1 MTTFGTVKINE
12 CFNTPFTSA
21 QGFTPYLKCSNTE
34 AINLMNYQV
43 ETFDTNTEVELY
55 QLKDFSQEDIEDAYK
70 KAGKSFISEKNVL
83 QVHVITKTSLDD
95 VKAELN
101 TWLESNYDKE
111 IKTIEFEKVDSEFI
125 FIIYH
130 YIKKEK

>member
-12 CFNTPFTSA
+12 SFNTPFTSA
-21 QGFTPYLKCSNTE
+21 QGFTPYLKYSNTE

-43 ETFDTNTEVELY
+43 ETFDTNTEVEPY

-70 KAGKSFISEKNVL
+70 KAGKSFTSEKKIL

-111 IKTIEFEKVDSEFI
+111 IKTIEFEKVGSEFI

>member
-12 CFNTPFTSA
+12 SFNTPFTSA
-21 QGFTPYLKCSNTE
+21 RGFTPYLKCSNTE
-34 AINLMNYQV
+34 AINLMDYQV
-43 ETFDTNTEVELY
+43 ETFDTNTEVEPY
-55 QLKDFSQEDIEDAYK
+55 QLKDFSQEDIEDAYR
-70 KAGKSFISEKNVL
+70 KAGKSFTSEKRIL

-95 VKAELN
+95 IKAELN

>member
-1 MTTFGTVKINE
+1 MRD
-12 CFNTPFTSA
+12 
-21 QGFTPYLKCSNTE
+21 LKQP
-34 AINLMNYQV
+34 I
-43 ETFDTNTEVELY
+43 F
-55 QLKDFSQEDIEDAYK
+55 I
-70 KAGKSFISEKNVL
+70 KSDK
-83 QVHVITKTSLDD
+83 ITKKSLDD

-111 IKTIEFEKVDSEFI
+111 IKIIEFEKVDSEFI